1 MIPLQHEPACKPQAG
16 GAVFNTAIS
25 IGRPGVDLGLVS
37 EVSKYLFGEIRVN
50 MLKDSLVDTSYL
62 CRYDR
67 PATLDFVTLLDS
79 QASYAFY

>member
-37 EVSKYLFGEIRVN
+37 GVSKYLFGEILVN
-50 MLKDSLVDTSYL
+50 TFKDSAADT
-62 CRYDR
+62 
-67 PATLDFVTLLDS
+67 
-79 QASYAFY
+79 FYILSL